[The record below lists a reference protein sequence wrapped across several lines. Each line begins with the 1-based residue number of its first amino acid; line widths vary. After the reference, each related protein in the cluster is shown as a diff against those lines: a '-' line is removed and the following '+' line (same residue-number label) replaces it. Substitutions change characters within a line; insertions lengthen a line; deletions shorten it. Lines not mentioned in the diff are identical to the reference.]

1 MITHVVEGDVMDT
14 PHKHIAFAINTEG
27 FNDSGF
33 AGFVSKIA
41 PKLANTG
48 PKKLG
53 EVITI
58 NAGHKTFHGLV
69 CHSLAKGGWKDAP
82 EAIVQCLN
90 SIEVDDR
97 EPIAIIAIGSGEIGR
112 ILGASFVKNIRA
124 INRSKKNCVVYVTT
138 EFQKMAADDVINNRC

>member
-1 MITHVVEGDVMDT
+1 MDT

-33 AGFVSKIA
+33 AGFVSKFV

-69 CHSLAKGGWKDAP
+69 CHSLKGGWKDAP
-82 EAIVQCLN
+82 EAIVTCLN
-90 SIEVDDR
+90 NIEVDDR
-97 EPIAIIAIGSGEIGR
+97 EPIAIIAIGSGLIGQMSGAK
-112 ILGASFVKNIRA
+112 ILENIRA
-124 INRSKKNCVVYVTT
+124 IHRSKKNCVLYGT
-138 EFQKMAADDVINNRC
+138 ELCVRVADDIIHNR